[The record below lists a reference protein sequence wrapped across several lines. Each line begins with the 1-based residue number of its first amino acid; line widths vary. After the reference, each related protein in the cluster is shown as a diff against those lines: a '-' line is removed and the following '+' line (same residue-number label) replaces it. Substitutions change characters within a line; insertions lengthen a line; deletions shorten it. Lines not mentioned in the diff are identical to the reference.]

1 MSVTDRLA
9 ALGPKQRR
17 ALFEKLLENARTHR
31 TVPPILRVPR
41 DRDLPLSFSQQ
52 RLWLIDQIEPG
63 SPAYNI
69 PKALR
74 LVGEIEPGLLQ
85 WIFSEIVRRHESL
98 RTTFV
103 SRENGP
109 VQVIASP
116 EPLDL
121 PLLDLSHLPEKERE
135 SQAQDLALAE
145 ARRPFDL
152 QRGPLLRL
160 LLVRLAERNHLLLLT
175 MHHIVADGWSMG
187 ILVREITALYLAF
200 VEGRPASLPELPVQ
214 YADFAAWQVSWL
226 QGEVLERELSFWH
239 RQLAGLPPLLEL
251 PTDRP
256 RPTVQ
261 TFRGATR
268 PLRLGSAASDAVREL
283 CRRERVTPF
292 MALLAA
298 WALLLGR
305 HAGQE
310 DVVVGAPVAGRNR
323 REVGGLIG
331 FFVNTLVLRSD
342 LSGNPSFNEF
352 LHRVRQASLAAF
364 AHQDLPFERIVEEVG
379 VERNLAISPL
389 VQVLF
394 TLQNAPVGNLI
405 VPGLALSPIDVD
417 AGIAKFDL
425 SLSLTDAEA
434 GLSGS
439 LEFATDLFDP
449 STVDRLRDHF
459 RTLLASAMSD
469 PQRRLAE
476 LPLLSSGE
484 LHQIL
489 WEWNDTAADYSAD
502 YSAGDSED
510 RCLHELFSL
519 QARRTPGALALAAGD
534 TERLTFAA
542 LDAAA
547 ERLAARLRI
556 LGVGPEVV
564 VALYL
569 ERTVV
574 LGVAVLAV
582 LKAGGAFLPID
593 LANPRERLAWVLQDA
608 RPLVVLT
615 VSGLAS
621 RLPDP
626 DEAESAGGPLVI
638 CLDLPAEPEAGALW
652 REPTMTPDNLAYV
665 IYTSGS
671 TGRPKGTMI
680 PHRGVVN
687 YLSWAVGAYRV
698 EEGFGAP
705 VHTSLAF
712 DLTVT
717 SLFAP
722 WLAGRC
728 ALLLP
733 ESEGAASLGLMLA
746 GPPPAETGFSFVKLT
761 PAHLQLLA
769 EQPGAVAAGRTRT
782 LVVGGEAL
790 FGKSLEA
797 WRSAAP
803 ATRVVNE
810 YGPTETVVGCCVYAA
825 PAGVLGDGPV
835 PIGRPIANSRLYLVD
850 GQGRP
855 VPLGTPGE
863 LLIGGAGLA
872 RGYLRQPG
880 LTADRFIPDALG
892 EAPGGRLYR
901 TGDRVRQRPDG
912 ILEYLGRLD
921 DQVKIRGFRI
931 ELGEIEAAL
940 ARLPG
945 VREAVVLVR
954 EDETGDKRLAAY
966 VVSSEAPAPE
976 DLRTALRRTLPE
988 AMVPVEVV
996 VLPSLPLNAN
1006 GKVDRRRLF
1015 EMSAKIAPVAVRPVA
1030 RFLTPQ
1036 GPVEEVLAQIWTEV
1050 LGGKRRGLARIG
1062 AQDDF
1067 FTLGG
1072 HSLLA
1077 TQVMSR
1083 VRNAFGV
1090 ELPLRAL
1097 FEAPTV
1103 TALAARID
1111 GERRGEHAQ
1120 PSPILPVPRDRD
1132 LPLSFAQQR
1141 LWFIDQLEPGSPL
1154 YNVPVALQVEG
1165 PLDPRVLERSLSEI
1179 VGRHET
1185 LRTTF
1190 AAVEGTPVQIIH
1202 PRSPFV
1208 LPVVDLAGLP
1218 ESRRAALA
1226 RRLAEEEAGRP
1237 FDLARGP
1244 LLRALLVRLAEGD
1257 NVTALTMHHVASDG
1271 WSMGILVREVAALY
1285 SAFAAGR
1292 PSPLPALAT
1301 QYADFAVWQH
1311 SWLRG
1316 ELLESEIAYWRR
1328 QLAHLPP
1335 RLELPTDRPR
1345 PAVQSLR
1352 GAVRPVRLP
1361 AELTRQAQALS
1372 QHEGATL
1379 FMLLLAGFQVLLA
1392 RTSGQQ
1398 DLAVGSPVA
1407 GRNRVEIEGLIGFF
1421 VNTLVLR
1428 ADLSRN
1434 QRGEPSFRELLG
1446 RTRETALAAYL
1457 HQDVPFEKLVEE
1469 LAPERSLAQT
1479 PLFQVM
1485 LVLQNAPMG
1494 SLEVQDLRLSPLPV
1508 AGTTSKFDLT
1518 VTLIEDD
1525 GGLIGTAEYATDL
1538 FDGTTIDRLTGHFER
1553 LLAAAVAAPEGRI
1566 AELPLLSEA
1575 ERGQILIE
1583 WNDTG
1588 DIGDTGPSAAGAH
1601 ELFAAQARRTPDAV
1615 AVVYGDD
1622 PQQAALTYAELA
1634 SRAGR
1639 LARHLRRLG
1648 VGPDVLVGL
1657 FVERSLDMV
1666 VGLLG
1671 ILQAGG
1677 AYVPLDPGYPEQ
1689 RLAFMLEDTRA
1700 PVVVTQEPL
1709 RGRVPAGGAEIVLLD
1724 GGEVA
1729 PHPQPLSHP
1738 PPPAGRGGNCTG
1750 GGAAGT
1756 GAGAPLP
1763 VDGGAMG
1770 EGTGVRFQRCGFPG
1784 TLSEPSAENLAYV
1797 IYTSGSTGRPK
1808 GVALSH
1814 GALRNLID
1822 WHLTTLLGGVRTL
1835 QIASVSFD
1843 ASFHEMFAC
1852 WGSGGTL
1859 VVVTEETRRDMQALA
1874 DLLVEQEVEKAIL
1887 PVVVLT
1893 QLAEVFAGRA
1903 ELPPLRE
1910 ITTTGERLQT
1920 NRAMAALFE
1929 RLPECAFHNH
1939 YGPSE
1944 THVATAFTLR
1954 PDPADWQVYPS
1965 IGRPIRRSSAYVL
1978 ETSLEAG
1985 LEPGLVPAPVGVP
1998 GDLHLGG
2005 ACVARGY
2012 LGRPGLTAE
2021 RFVPDPFSAAP
2032 GGRLYRTGDTVRLA
2046 VNGEL
2051 EYLGRFDD
2059 QVKIRGFRI
2068 ELGEI
2073 EAALATHPAVREA
2086 VVVVRGDG
2094 AMRRLV
2100 ACVIPAEDIQEPLQE
2115 PGAALRDHLRDRL
2128 PDYMVPAAF
2137 VPVESFPLTPSG
2149 KVDRRA
2155 LTLSCPEPQE
2165 AASAGAAAPL
2175 TPAEELLAGIWSEVL
2190 GVERVGIHQSFFA
2203 LGGHS
2208 LLATQV
2214 MSRIRGV
2221 FGTDL
2226 PVRQLFESPTIAEL
2240 ARAVEQAGSTVQA
2253 PPILQIPRDRDLP
2266 ASFAQQRLWL
2276 IDQIEP
2282 GNPAYNIP
2290 LALRLRG
2297 EVEPGLLAR
2306 IFSEI
2311 VRRHEALRTT
2321 FVSGDDGPV
2330 QVIAAPEPLALPLLD
2345 LSHLLSHL
2353 PGDEREAQARALA
2366 LAEARRPFDLQR
2378 GPLLRLLLV
2387 RLSGTDWLLLLT
2399 LHHIVSDG
2407 WSLGVLVREVT
2418 ALYEAFSQRLP
2429 SPLPEL
2435 PVQYAD
2441 FAAWQRSWL
2450 QGEALE
2456 AQLGYWRRRLAGA
2469 PAVLE
2474 LPLDRPRP
2482 PVQSYRGAACPVVLS
2497 LPLSEAIGR
2506 LCRQQGVTPFM
2517 ALLAGWA
2524 VLLGR
2529 HAGQDDVLVGTPIA
2543 GRNRRE
2549 IENLIGFFV
2558 NTLVLRTDL
2567 SGDQSLAGL
2576 LGQVRRTALD
2586 AFAHQDLPF
2595 ERLVEELAPER
2606 TLAHTP
2612 LFQVQLLLQNAPMG
2626 DLAVPGLAIST
2637 LGVDSGVAKFDLSLA
2652 LSESPDGF
2660 AGVLAYAVDLFD
2672 RSTAERL
2679 AARFQTLLSGMAAAG
2694 LQDAWGTPLHDLEVL
2709 SETERRQLLGD
2720 WSAAEERVSAL
2731 SLHGLVERQAERT
2744 PDAVAVIFEEERWS
2758 YRDLV
2763 RRSHEIAASLRGQ
2776 GVGPGDRV
2784 AILDPRSAERVAR
2797 VLGVLASG
2805 ATYVAIDSGQPE
2817 AWRDRILADLSPV
2830 RILEGATLHAP
2841 EVSTDSESRLPA
2853 TGGDLPGYVVY
2864 TSGSTGRPKGIVAHH
2879 RGAATYLEWV
2889 IRNYGLTESD
2899 VALQLAPLTFDASL
2913 RDTLAPLAAGGRIVI
2928 VPEGVARDPVALLE
2942 RMEAFGV
2949 TCLPSIVPSLLRL
2962 LVEEALASGRK
2973 VPSLRL
2979 ILASGEKLHG
2989 TDAAA
2994 VRKAFGEKVELI
3006 NQYGPS
3012 EATMTSTWYPVTA
3025 ADESLPALPVG
3036 RPAASARVFLLDRAL
3051 RPVPPGAVGE
3061 ICLGGPGLA
3070 FGYLGQ
3076 PDRTA
3081 EVFIPDPFGPP
3092 GGRLYRTGDRG
3103 RYRPDS
3109 VLELLGRI
3117 DLQVKIR
3124 GQRVEPGEVEAVLRS
3139 HPAVREA
3146 VVAAFGEDEPRLAA
3160 WLVAEGSGA
3169 DDLRAFLAERLPASM
3184 IPADWVF
3191 LDALPLTPHGKVD
3204 RARLPEPGRERKAV
3218 QAPRDPI
3225 ELRLV
3230 RLWEEILGSRSVG
3243 SIGVSDN
3250 FFALGGHSLA
3260 AVRLMAGVRR
3270 LFGREL
3276 PLAELFRRPTIE
3288 ALAELLRR
3296 GAQDLPWSPLVEL
3309 TPGRAENAETAPLF
3323 CVHGAE
3329 GQALTFVDLA
3339 STLSAAGDDRPVFA
3353 FEARGLSDGQE
3364 PLRSIE
3370 EMAALYLAAI
3380 REVRPRGPY
3389 RLLGYSMG
3397 SKIAF
3402 AIARE
3407 LERGGETVEQL
3418 VLIDIPA
3425 LPRTEAL
3432 LTPEIP
3438 EEVRALPDFDAELAN
3453 RNIAVWMAN
3462 QEASRRWSPEPYQG
3476 KALLIVAEDGVCAGA
3491 ADPALGWGAVVEG
3504 GVEVVFSPGDHFNL
3518 FRPPYVETLAERIRT
3533 GGTGVKD

>member
-1 MSVTDRLA
+1 
-9 ALGPKQRR
+9 
-17 ALFEKLLENARTHR
+17 
-31 TVPPILRVPR
+31 
-41 DRDLPLSFSQQ
+41 
-52 RLWLIDQIEPG
+52 
-63 SPAYNI
+63 
-69 PKALR
+69 
-74 LVGEIEPGLLQ
+74 
-85 WIFSEIVRRHESL
+85 
-98 RTTFV
+98 
-103 SRENGP
+103 
-109 VQVIASP
+109 
-116 EPLDL
+116 
-121 PLLDLSHLPEKERE
+121 
-135 SQAQDLALAE
+135 
-145 ARRPFDL
+145 
-152 QRGPLLRL
+152 
-160 LLVRLAERNHLLLLT
+160 
-175 MHHIVADGWSMG
+175 
-187 ILVREITALYLAF
+187 
-200 VEGRPASLPELPVQ
+200 
-214 YADFAAWQVSWL
+214 
-226 QGEVLERELSFWH
+226 
-239 RQLAGLPPLLEL
+239 
-251 PTDRP
+251 
-256 RPTVQ
+256 
-261 TFRGATR
+261 
-268 PLRLGSAASDAVREL
+268 
-283 CRRERVTPF
+283 
-292 MALLAA
+292 
-298 WALLLGR
+298 
-305 HAGQE
+305 
-310 DVVVGAPVAGRNR
+310 
-323 REVGGLIG
+323 
-331 FFVNTLVLRSD
+331 
-342 LSGNPSFNEF
+342 
-352 LHRVRQASLAAF
+352 
-364 AHQDLPFERIVEEVG
+364 
-379 VERNLAISPL
+379 
-389 VQVLF
+389 
-394 TLQNAPVGNLI
+394 
-405 VPGLALSPIDVD
+405 
-417 AGIAKFDL
+417 
-425 SLSLTDAEA
+425 
-434 GLSGS
+434 
-439 LEFATDLFDP
+439 
-449 STVDRLRDHF
+449 
-459 RTLLASAMSD
+459 
-469 PQRRLAE
+469 
-476 LPLLSSGE
+476 
-484 LHQIL
+484 
-489 WEWNDTAADYSAD
+489 
-502 YSAGDSED
+502 
-510 RCLHELFSL
+510 
-519 QARRTPGALALAAGD
+519 
-534 TERLTFAA
+534 
-542 LDAAA
+542 
-547 ERLAARLRI
+547 
-556 LGVGPEVV
+556 
-564 VALYL
+564 
-569 ERTVV
+569 
-574 LGVAVLAV
+574 
-582 LKAGGAFLPID
+582 
-593 LANPRERLAWVLQDA
+593 
-608 RPLVVLT
+608 
-615 VSGLAS
+615 
-621 RLPDP
+621 
-626 DEAESAGGPLVI
+626 
-638 CLDLPAEPEAGALW
+638 
-652 REPTMTPDNLAYV
+652 
-665 IYTSGS
+665 
-671 TGRPKGTMI
+671 
-680 PHRGVVN
+680 
-687 YLSWAVGAYRV
+687 
-698 EEGFGAP
+698 
-705 VHTSLAF
+705 
-712 DLTVT
+712 
-717 SLFAP
+717 
-722 WLAGRC
+722 
-728 ALLLP
+728 
-733 ESEGAASLGLMLA
+733 
-746 GPPPAETGFSFVKLT
+746 
-761 PAHLQLLA
+761 
-769 EQPGAVAAGRTRT
+769 
-782 LVVGGEAL
+782 
-790 FGKSLEA
+790 
-797 WRSAAP
+797 
-803 ATRVVNE
+803 
-810 YGPTETVVGCCVYAA
+810 
-825 PAGVLGDGPV
+825 
-835 PIGRPIANSRLYLVD
+835 
-850 GQGRP
+850 
-855 VPLGTPGE
+855 
-863 LLIGGAGLA
+863 
-872 RGYLRQPG
+872 
-880 LTADRFIPDALG
+880 
-892 EAPGGRLYR
+892 
-901 TGDRVRQRPDG
+901 
-912 ILEYLGRLD
+912 
-921 DQVKIRGFRI
+921 
-931 ELGEIEAAL
+931 
-940 ARLPG
+940 
-945 VREAVVLVR
+945 
-954 EDETGDKRLAAY
+954 
-966 VVSSEAPAPE
+966 
-976 DLRTALRRTLPE
+976 
-988 AMVPVEVV
+988 
-996 VLPSLPLNAN
+996 
-1006 GKVDRRRLF
+1006 
-1015 EMSAKIAPVAVRPVA
+1015 
-1030 RFLTPQ
+1030 
-1036 GPVEEVLAQIWTEV
+1036 
-1050 LGGKRRGLARIG
+1050 
-1062 AQDDF
+1062 
-1067 FTLGG
+1067 
-1072 HSLLA
+1072 
-1077 TQVMSR
+1077 
-1083 VRNAFGV
+1083 
-1090 ELPLRAL
+1090 
-1097 FEAPTV
+1097 
-1103 TALAARID
+1103 
-1111 GERRGEHAQ
+1111 
-1120 PSPILPVPRDRD
+1120 
-1132 LPLSFAQQR
+1132 
-1141 LWFIDQLEPGSPL
+1141 
-1154 YNVPVALQVEG
+1154 
-1165 PLDPRVLERSLSEI
+1165 
-1179 VGRHET
+1179 
-1185 LRTTF
+1185 
-1190 AAVEGTPVQIIH
+1190 
-1202 PRSPFV
+1202 
-1208 LPVVDLAGLP
+1208 
-1218 ESRRAALA
+1218 
-1226 RRLAEEEAGRP
+1226 
-1237 FDLARGP
+1237 
-1244 LLRALLVRLAEGD
+1244 
-1257 NVTALTMHHVASDG
+1257 
-1271 WSMGILVREVAALY
+1271 
-1285 SAFAAGR
+1285 
-1292 PSPLPALAT
+1292 
-1301 QYADFAVWQH
+1301 
-1311 SWLRG
+1311 
-1316 ELLESEIAYWRR
+1316 
-1328 QLAHLPP
+1328 
-1335 RLELPTDRPR
+1335 
-1345 PAVQSLR
+1345 
-1352 GAVRPVRLP
+1352 
-1361 AELTRQAQALS
+1361 
-1372 QHEGATL
+1372 
-1379 FMLLLAGFQVLLA
+1379 
-1392 RTSGQQ
+1392 
-1398 DLAVGSPVA
+1398 
-1407 GRNRVEIEGLIGFF
+1407 VEIEGLIGFF

-1428 ADLSRN
+1428 GDLSGN

-1479 PLFQVM
+1479 PLFQAM

-1494 SLEVQDLRLSPLPV
+1494 SLEVQDLRLHPWPV

-1518 VTLIEDD
+1518 VTLTEDD
-1525 GGLIGTAEYATDL
+1525 GGLSGTAEYATDL
-1538 FDGTTIDRLTGHFER
+1538 FDSTTIDRLIGHFER
-1553 LLAAAVAAPEGRI
+1553 LLAAALEAPERRI

-1588 DIGDTGPSAAGAH
+1588 ETGDTGAGAH

-1615 AVVYGDD
+1615 AVVCGDD
-1622 PQQAALTYAELA
+1622 HQEAALTYAELA
-1634 SRAGR
+1634 ARAGA

-1666 VGLLG
+1666 VGMLG

-1700 PVVVTQEPL
+1700 PVVLTQEPL
-1709 RGRVPAGGAEIVLLD
+1709 RGRLPAGNAEIVLLD
-1724 GGEVA
+1724 A
-1729 PHPQPLSHP
+1729 F
-1738 PPPAGRGGNCTG
+1738 AGRGIAEETPGIA
-1750 GGAAGT
+1750 AAG
-1756 GAGAPLP
+1756 
-1763 VDGGAMG
+1763 
-1770 EGTGVRFQRCGFPG
+1770 
-1784 TLSEPSAENLAYV
+1784 EPSAENLAYV

-1822 WHLTTLLGGVRTL
+1822 WHLATLLGGVRTL
-1835 QIASVSFD
+1835 QFASVSFD

-1859 VVVTEETRRDMQALA
+1859 VVVTEEVRRDMQALA
-1874 DLLVEQEVEKAIL
+1874 ALLVEQRIEKAIL

-1944 THVATAFTLR
+1944 THVATAFTLP
-1954 PDPADWQVYPS
+1954 PDPANWQVYPS

-1978 ETSLEAG
+1978 EAG
-1985 LEPGLVPAPVGVP
+1985 LEPGLVPAPIGVP

-2021 RFVPDPFSAAP
+2021 RFVPDPFSSAP

-2086 VVVVRGDG
+2086 IVAVQGDG
-2094 AMRRLV
+2094 AGRRLV
-2100 ACVIPAEDIQEPLQE
+2100 ACVLPAEGIQEPDGQE
-2115 PGAALRDHLRDRL
+2115 LDGALWAHLRDRL

-2155 LTLSCPEPQE
+2155 LALSCPEPRE
-2165 AASAGAAAPL
+2165 AASAGVAAPL

-2190 GVERVGIHQSFFA
+2190 GVERVGIHESFFA

-2240 ARAVEQAGSTVQA
+2240 ARAVQQAESTVQA
-2253 PPILQIPRDRDLP
+2253 PPILPVPRNRDLP

-2290 LALRLRG
+2290 LALRLSG
-2297 EVEPGLLAR
+2297 EIEPGLLAR

-2321 FVSGDDGPV
+2321 FASSDDGPV
-2330 QVIAAPEPLALPLLD
+2330 QVIAVIASVEPLELPLLD
-2345 LSHLLSHL
+2345 LSHL
-2353 PGDEREAQARALA
+2353 PATEREAQARALA
-2366 LAEARRPFDLQR
+2366 LSEARRPFDLQR

-2387 RLSGTDWLLLLT
+2387 RLAGTDWLLLLT

-2418 ALYEAFSQRLP
+2418 ALYEAFSQGLP

-2450 QGEALE
+2450 QGEALD

-2482 PVQSYRGAACPVVLS
+2482 LVQSYRGATCPVVLS

-2549 IENLIGFFV
+2549 IESLIGFFV
-2558 NTLVLRTDL
+2558 NTLVLRADL
-2567 SGDQSLAGL
+2567 SGKPSGNPSLAEL
-2576 LGQVRRTALD
+2576 LGQMRRTALD
-2586 AFAHQDLPF
+2586 AFAYQDLPF

-2612 LFQVQLLLQNAPMG
+2612 LFQAQLVLQNAPMG

-2660 AGVLAYAVDLFD
+2660 AGVLVYAADLFD

-2679 AARFQTLLSGMAAAG
+2679 AARFQALLSGMAAAG
-2694 LQDAWGTPLHDLEVL
+2694 LQDACGGPLHDLEIL
-2709 SETERRQLLGD
+2709 SETERRQLLVD

-2731 SLHGLVERQAERT
+2731 TLHGLVERQAERT

-2763 RRSHEIAASLRGQ
+2763 RRSREIAASLRGQ

-2784 AILDPRSAERVAR
+2784 AILDQRSAERVAR

-2817 AWRDRILADLSPV
+2817 AWRARILADLAPV
-2830 RILEGATLHAP
+2830 RVLGPLPPVALEDHAP
-2841 EVSTDSESRLPA
+2841 APPATPA
-2853 TGGDLPGYVVY
+2853 TGGDLPAYVVY

-2994 VRKAFGEKVELI
+2994 VRRAFGEKVELI

-3081 EVFIPDPFGPP
+3081 EVFIPDPFGVP
-3092 GGRLYRTGDRG
+3092 GDRLYRTGDRG
-3103 RYRPDS
+3103 RYRPDG

-3169 DDLRAFLAERLPASM
+3169 DDLRVFLAERLPASM

-3204 RARLPEPGRERKAV
+3204 RARLPAPGH
-3218 QAPRDPI
+3218 PI

-3230 RLWEEILGSRSVG
+3230 RLWEEILGSRGVGSMGSVG
-3243 SIGVSDN
+3243 SVGISDN

-3270 LFGREL
+3270 LFGRQL
-3276 PLAELFRRPTIE
+3276 PLSELFRRPTIE
-3288 ALAELLRR
+3288 ALAELLRH
-3296 GAQDLPWSPLVEL
+3296 GARDLPWSPLVEL
-3309 TPGRAENAETAPLF
+3309 TPGRAENAENAEKTPLF
-3323 CVHGAE
+3323 CVPGAE
-3329 GQALTFVDLA
+3329 GQALTFGDFA
-3339 STLSAAGDDRPVFA
+3339 RTLSAAGEDRPVFA
-3353 FEARGLSDGQE
+3353 LQARGLSEGQA
-3364 PLRSIE
+3364 PLQSIE
-3370 EMAALYLAAI
+3370 EMAGLYLAAI

-3402 AIARE
+3402 TMARE
-3407 LERGGETVEQL
+3407 LERDGETVEQL
-3418 VLIDIPA
+3418 VLVDIPA
-3425 LPRTEAL
+3425 LPRTEAAAA
-3432 LTPEIP
+3432 PEIP
-3438 EEVRALPDFDAELAN
+3438 AEVRALPDFDAELAN
-3453 RNIAVWMAN
+3453 RQIAVWMAN
-3462 QEASRRWSPEPYQG
+3462 QEASRRWSPAPYQG
-3476 KALLIVAEDGVCAGA
+3476 KVLLIVAEEGVCAGA
-3491 ADPALGWGAVVEG
+3491 ADPALGWGAVAAE
-3504 GVEVVFSPGDHFNL
+3504 GVEVVFSPGDHFTL
-3518 FRPPYVETLAERIRT
+3518 FRPPHVETLAERIRT
-3533 GGTGVKD
+3533 GGTGMKD

>member
-9 ALGPKQRR
+9 ALSPKQRR
-17 ALFEKLLENARTHR
+17 ALFEKLQEKGLKAARTHQ
-31 TVPPILRVPR
+31 TAPPILRVPR
-41 DRDLPLSFSQQ
+41 DGDLPLSFSQQ

-69 PKALR
+69 PQVLR
-74 LVGEIEPGLLQ
+74 LVGEIEPRLLQ

-121 PLLDLSHLPEKERE
+121 SLLDLSHLPEKERE
-135 SQAQDLALAE
+135 SQAQDLARAE
-145 ARRPFDL
+145 VRRPFDL
-152 QRGPLLRL
+152 RRGPLLRL

-175 MHHIVADGWSMG
+175 MHHIVADGWSIG
-187 ILVREITALYLAF
+187 ILVREITALYMAF
-200 VEGRPASLPELPVQ
+200 VEGRPSLPELPVQ

-226 QGEVLERELSFWH
+226 QGEVLENEISFWR

-268 PLRLGSAASDAVREL
+268 PLHLGSDSSDAVREL
-283 CRRERVTPF
+283 CRREQATPF

-305 HAGQE
+305 HAGQD

-323 REVGGLIG
+323 LEVGGLIG

-342 LSGNPSFNEF
+342 LSGNPSFSEF
-352 LHRVRQASLAAF
+352 LRRVRQVSLAAF

-379 VERNLAISPL
+379 GERNLAISPL

-394 TLQNAPVGNLI
+394 VLQNAPRGSLT
-405 VPGLALSPIDVD
+405 VPGLALSPVDVD

-425 SLSLTDAEA
+425 SLSLADTEA
-434 GLSGS
+434 GLSGT

-449 STVDRLRDHF
+449 TTVDRLRDHF
-459 RTLLASAMSD
+459 QTLLASAMSD

-476 LPLLSSGE
+476 LPLLSIGE

-489 WEWNDTAADYSAD
+489 WEWNDTAADSP
-502 YSAGDSED
+502 ED
-510 RCLHELFSL
+510 RCLHEIFSL
-519 QARRTPGALALAAGD
+519 QARRTPGALALAAGEAGVADVADVAD
-534 TERLTFAA
+534 TERLTFAT

-569 ERTVV
+569 ERVVV

-615 VSGLAS
+615 VSGLAP
-621 RLPDP
+621 RLPN
-626 DEAESAGGPLVI
+626 GPLVI
-638 CLDLPAEPEAGALW
+638 CLDVPAEPEAGAP
-652 REPTMTPDNLAYV
+652 RSAPPPMPPMPPTSPDNLAYV

-687 YLSWAVGAYRV
+687 YLSWAVRAYRV
-698 EEGFGAP
+698 EEGCGAP

-712 DLTVT
+712 DLTLT
-717 SLFAP
+717 SLLAP

-733 ESEGAASLGLMLA
+733 ESEGAASLGLTLA
-746 GPPPAETGFSFVKLT
+746 GPPPAATGFSLVKLT

-769 EQPGAVAAGRTRT
+769 EQPGAVAAGRTQA

-803 ATRVVNE
+803 VTRVFNE
-810 YGPTETVVGCCVYAA
+810 YGPTETVVGCCVYEA

-850 GQGRP
+850 DQCRP

-863 LLIGGAGLA
+863 LLIGGVGLA
-872 RGYLRQPG
+872 RGYLRRPG
-880 LTADRFIPDALG
+880 LSAQRFIPDALG

-966 VVSSEAPAPE
+966 VANTANSANTASSTDPAPAPE

-988 AMVPVEVV
+988 AMVPAEVV

-1006 GKVDRRRLF
+1006 GKVDRRAL
-1015 EMSAKIAPVAVRPVA
+1015 AKIAPVAVRPVA

-1050 LGGKRRGLARIG
+1050 LGGKRRVLARIG

-1120 PSPILPVPRDRD
+1120 PSPIVPVPRDRD

-1154 YNVPVALQVEG
+1154 YNVPVALRVEG

-1190 AAVEGTPVQIIH
+1190 AALEGAPIQVIH

-1208 LPVVDLAGLP
+1208 LPVVDLSGLP

-1237 FDLARGP
+1237 FDLARG
-1244 LLRALLVRLAEGD
+1244 LMLRALLVRLAEGD

-1285 SAFAAGR
+1285 AAFAAGR
-1292 PSPLPALAT
+1292 PSPLPELAT
-1301 QYADFAVWQH
+1301 QYADFSVWQH

-1316 ELLESEIAYWRR
+1316 ELLDNEISYWRR

-1361 AELTRQAQALS
+1361 AGLTRQAQALS
-1372 QHEGATL
+1372 RHEGATL
-1379 FMLLLAGFQVLLA
+1379 FMLLLAGFQALLA

-1398 DLAVGSPVA
+1398 DVAVGSPVA

-1428 ADLSRN
+1428 GNLSGN
-1434 QRGEPSFRELLG
+1434 QRSEPSFRELLG
-1446 RTRETALAAYL
+1446 RARETALAAYL

-1494 SLEVQDLRLSPLPV
+1494 SLEVQDLRLHPLPV

-1518 VTLIEDD
+1518 VTLTED
-1525 GGLIGTAEYATDL
+1525 GGGLSGTAEHATDL
-1538 FDGTTIDRLTGHFER
+1538 FDSTTIDRLIGHFER
-1553 LLAAAVAAPEGRI
+1553 LLAAAVEAPERRI

-1575 ERGQILIE
+1575 ERGQTVIE

-1588 DIGDTGPSAAGAH
+1588 PSEAPTVCDAGAQ
-1601 ELFAAQARRTPDAV
+1601 ELFAAQALRTPDAV
-1615 AVVYGDD
+1615 AVVFGDG
-1622 PQQAALTYAELA
+1622 QQTAVLTYAELA
-1634 SRAGR
+1634 GRAGR

-1666 VGLLG
+1666 VGMLG

-1709 RGRVPAGGAEIVLLD
+1709 QGRVPAGGAEVVLLD
-1724 GGEVA
+1724 GDWLDF
-1729 PHPQPLSHP
+1729 PLS
-1738 PPPAGRGGNCTG
+1738 REG
-1750 GGAAGT
+1750 GGGWER
-1756 GAGAPLP
+1756 GPG
-1763 VDGGAMG
+1763 G
-1770 EGTGVRFQRCGFPG
+1770 EG
-1784 TLSEPSAENLAYV
+1784 LAYV

-1822 WHLTTLLGGVRTL
+1822 WHLATLLGGVRTL

-1859 VVVTEETRRDMQALA
+1859 VVVAEETRRDMQALA
-1874 DLLVEQEVEKAIL
+1874 SLLVEQQIEKAIL

-1944 THVATAFTLR
+1944 THVATAFTL
-1954 PDPADWQVYPS
+1954 PSDPADWQVYPS
-1965 IGRPIRRSSAYVL
+1965 IGRPIRRSSAHVL
-1978 ETSLEAG
+1978 ETG

-2021 RFVPDPFSAAP
+2021 RFVPDPFSSAP

-2086 VVVVRGDG
+2086 IVVVRGEG
-2094 AMRRLV
+2094 AARRLV
-2100 ACVIPAEDIQEPLQE
+2100 ACVIPAEGIQELD
-2115 PGAALRDHLRDRL
+2115 GLLRAHLRDRL

-2155 LTLSCPEPQE
+2155 LALSCPEPRPGPRE
-2165 AASAGAAAPL
+2165 VASAGAAAPL

-2190 GVERVGIHQSFFA
+2190 GVERVGIHESFFA

-2226 PVRQLFESPTIAEL
+2226 PVRQLFESPMIAEL

-2253 PPILQIPRDRDLP
+2253 PPIFPVQRNRDLP

-2290 LALRLRG
+2290 LALRLSG
-2297 EVEPGLLAR
+2297 EIEPGLLAR

-2321 FVSGDDGPV
+2321 FASRDDGPV
-2330 QVIAAPEPLALPLLD
+2330 QVIAVIASVEPLELPLLD
-2345 LSHLLSHL
+2345 LSHL
-2353 PGDEREAQARALA
+2353 PAEEREAQARALA
-2366 LAEARRPFDLQR
+2366 LSEARRPFDLQR

-2387 RLSGTDWLLLLT
+2387 RLAGTDWLLLLT

-2418 ALYEAFSQRLP
+2418 ALYEAYSQGLP

-2524 VLLGR
+2524 VLLER
-2529 HAGQDDVLVGTPIA
+2529 HAGQEDVLVGTPIA

-2549 IENLIGFFV
+2549 IESLIGFFV
-2558 NTLVLRTDL
+2558 NTLVLRADL
-2567 SGDQSLAGL
+2567 SGKPSGNPSLAEL

-2612 LFQVQLLLQNAPMG
+2612 LFQVQLVLQNAPMG
-2626 DLAVPGLAIST
+2626 DLVVPGLAIST
-2637 LGVDSGVAKFDLSLA
+2637 LGVDSGVAKFDLSLS

-2660 AGVLAYAVDLFD
+2660 AGVLAYAADLFD

-2694 LQDAWGTPLHDLEVL
+2694 LQDACGAPLHDLEVL
-2709 SETERRQLLGD
+2709 SETERRQLLVD

-2763 RRSHEIAASLRGQ
+2763 RRSREIAASLRGQ

-2784 AILDPRSAERVAR
+2784 AILDQRSAERVAR

-2817 AWRDRILADLSPV
+2817 AWRARILADLAPV
-2830 RILEGATLHAP
+2830 RVLGPLPLVALEDHAP
-2841 EVSTDSESRLPA
+2841 AASEPSA

-2879 RGAATYLEWV
+2879 RGAATYLEWM
-2889 IRNYGLTESD
+2889 IRNYGLTASD

-2928 VPEGVARDPVALLE
+2928 VPEGVARDPAALLE

-2973 VPSLRL
+2973 VPSLPSLPSFQSLRL

-2994 VRKAFGEKVELI
+2994 VRKAFGDKVELI

-3081 EVFIPDPFGPP
+3081 EVFIPDPFGVP
-3092 GGRLYRTGDRG
+3092 GDRLYRTGDRG
-3103 RYRPDS
+3103 RYRPDG

-3124 GQRVEPGEVEAVLRS
+3124 GQRVEPGEVETVLRS

-3160 WLVAEGSGA
+3160 WLVADGSGA

-3204 RARLPEPGRERKAV
+3204 RARLPAPGRERKAV

-3230 RLWEEILGSRSVG
+3230 RLWEEILGSRGVGSVG
-3243 SIGVSDN
+3243 SVGISDN

-3296 GAQDLPWSPLVEL
+3296 GAPDFPWSPLVEL
-3309 TPGRAENAETAPLF
+3309 APGRAENAETAPLF
-3323 CVHGAE
+3323 CIHGAD
-3329 GQALTFVDLA
+3329 GHALTFGDLA
-3339 STLSAAGDDRPVFA
+3339 RTLSAAGEDRPVFA
-3353 FEARGLSDGQE
+3353 LEARGLAEGQA
-3364 PLRSIE
+3364 PLQSIE
-3370 EMAALYLAAI
+3370 EMAGLYLAAI

-3402 AIARE
+3402 TMARE
-3407 LERGGETVEQL
+3407 LERAGETVEQL
-3418 VLIDIPA
+3418 VLVDIPA
-3425 LPRTEAL
+3425 LPRTEAIL
-3432 LTPEIP
+3432 VPEIP

-3453 RNIAVWMAN
+3453 RQIAVWMAN
-3462 QEASRRWSPEPYQG
+3462 QEASRRWSPAPYQG

-3491 ADPALGWGAVVEG
+3491 ADPALGWGAVAAG
-3504 GVEVVFSPGDHFNL
+3504 GVEVVFSPGDHFSL

-3533 GGTGVKD
+3533 GGTGM

>member
-1 MSVTDRLA
+1 
-9 ALGPKQRR
+9 
-17 ALFEKLLENARTHR
+17 
-31 TVPPILRVPR
+31 
-41 DRDLPLSFSQQ
+41 
-52 RLWLIDQIEPG
+52 W
-63 SPAYNI
+63 
-69 PKALR
+69 
-74 LVGEIEPGLLQ
+74 
-85 WIFSEIVRRHESL
+85 
-98 RTTFV
+98 
-103 SRENGP
+103 
-109 VQVIASP
+109 
-116 EPLDL
+116 
-121 PLLDLSHLPEKERE
+121 
-135 SQAQDLALAE
+135 AE
-145 ARRPFDL
+145 
-152 QRGPLLRL
+152 
-160 LLVRLAERNHLLLLT
+160 
-175 MHHIVADGWSMG
+175 
-187 ILVREITALYLAF
+187 
-200 VEGRPASLPELPVQ
+200 
-214 YADFAAWQVSWL
+214 
-226 QGEVLERELSFWH
+226 
-239 RQLAGLPPLLEL
+239 
-251 PTDRP
+251 
-256 RPTVQ
+256 
-261 TFRGATR
+261 
-268 PLRLGSAASDAVREL
+268 
-283 CRRERVTPF
+283 
-292 MALLAA
+292 
-298 WALLLGR
+298 LLGIA
-305 HAGQE
+305 H
-310 DVVVGAPVAGRNR
+310 
-323 REVGGLIG
+323 IG
-331 FFVNTLVLRSD
+331 VHDNF
-342 LSGNPSFNEF
+342 
-352 LHRVRQASLAAF
+352 
-364 AHQDLPFERIVEEVG
+364 FER
-379 VERNLAISPL
+379 
-389 VQVLF
+389 
-394 TLQNAPVGNLI
+394 
-405 VPGLALSPIDVD
+405 
-417 AGIAKFDL
+417 
-425 SLSLTDAEA
+425 
-434 GLSGS
+434 
-439 LEFATDLFDP
+439 
-449 STVDRLRDHF
+449 
-459 RTLLASAMSD
+459 
-469 PQRRLAE
+469 
-476 LPLLSSGE
+476 
-484 LHQIL
+484 
-489 WEWNDTAADYSAD
+489 
-502 YSAGDSED
+502 
-510 RCLHELFSL
+510 
-519 QARRTPGALALAAGD
+519 
-534 TERLTFAA
+534 
-542 LDAAA
+542 
-547 ERLAARLRI
+547 
-556 LGVGPEVV
+556 
-564 VALYL
+564 
-569 ERTVV
+569 
-574 LGVAVLAV
+574 
-582 LKAGGAFLPID
+582 
-593 LANPRERLAWVLQDA
+593 
-608 RPLVVLT
+608 
-615 VSGLAS
+615 
-621 RLPDP
+621 
-626 DEAESAGGPLVI
+626 
-638 CLDLPAEPEAGALW
+638 
-652 REPTMTPDNLAYV
+652 
-665 IYTSGS
+665 
-671 TGRPKGTMI
+671 
-680 PHRGVVN
+680 
-687 YLSWAVGAYRV
+687 
-698 EEGFGAP
+698 
-705 VHTSLAF
+705 
-712 DLTVT
+712 
-717 SLFAP
+717 
-722 WLAGRC
+722 
-728 ALLLP
+728 
-733 ESEGAASLGLMLA
+733 
-746 GPPPAETGFSFVKLT
+746 
-761 PAHLQLLA
+761 
-769 EQPGAVAAGRTRT
+769 
-782 LVVGGEAL
+782 
-790 FGKSLEA
+790 
-797 WRSAAP
+797 
-803 ATRVVNE
+803 
-810 YGPTETVVGCCVYAA
+810 
-825 PAGVLGDGPV
+825 
-835 PIGRPIANSRLYLVD
+835 
-850 GQGRP
+850 
-855 VPLGTPGE
+855 
-863 LLIGGAGLA
+863 
-872 RGYLRQPG
+872 
-880 LTADRFIPDALG
+880 
-892 EAPGGRLYR
+892 
-901 TGDRVRQRPDG
+901 
-912 ILEYLGRLD
+912 
-921 DQVKIRGFRI
+921 
-931 ELGEIEAAL
+931 
-940 ARLPG
+940 
-945 VREAVVLVR
+945 
-954 EDETGDKRLAAY
+954 
-966 VVSSEAPAPE
+966 
-976 DLRTALRRTLPE
+976 
-988 AMVPVEVV
+988 
-996 VLPSLPLNAN
+996 
-1006 GKVDRRRLF
+1006 
-1015 EMSAKIAPVAVRPVA
+1015 
-1030 RFLTPQ
+1030 
-1036 GPVEEVLAQIWTEV
+1036 
-1050 LGGKRRGLARIG
+1050 
-1062 AQDDF
+1062 
-1067 FTLGG
+1067 GG

-1077 TQVMSR
+1077 TQVVSR
-1083 VRNAFGV
+1083 VRDAFGV

-1120 PSPILPVPRDRD
+1120 LSPILPVPRDRD

-1141 LWFIDQLEPGSPL
+1141 LWFIDQLEPGRPL
-1154 YNVPVALQVEG
+1154 YNVPVALRVEG
-1165 PLDPRVLERSLSEI
+1165 PLDPRVLERCLSEI

-1190 AAVEGTPVQIIH
+1190 AVLEGVAGAPVQVIQ
-1202 PRSPFV
+1202 PRAPFV
-1208 LPVVDLAGLP
+1208 LPVVDLSGLP
-1218 ESRRAALA
+1218 ESRRSVLA

-1237 FDLARGP
+1237 FDLSRGP
-1244 LLRALLVRLAEGD
+1244 LLRALLLRLAEGD

-1285 SAFAAGR
+1285 AAFAAGR
-1292 PSPLPALAT
+1292 PSPLPELAT

-1316 ELLESEIAYWRR
+1316 EHLENEISYWRR

-1372 QHEGATL
+1372 RHEGATL

-1428 ADLSRN
+1428 GDLSGN

-1479 PLFQVM
+1479 PLFQAM

-1494 SLEVQDLRLSPLPV
+1494 SLEVQDLRLHPWPV

-1518 VTLIEDD
+1518 VTLTEDD
-1525 GGLIGTAEYATDL
+1525 GGLSGTAEYATDL
-1538 FDGTTIDRLTGHFER
+1538 FDSTTIDRLIGHFER
-1553 LLAAAVAAPEGRI
+1553 LLATALEAPERRI

-1575 ERGQILIE
+1575 ERGQVLIE

-1588 DIGDTGPSAAGAH
+1588 DTGDTGSSGAGAQ

-1615 AVVYGDD
+1615 AVVYGDGH
-1622 PQQAALTYAELA
+1622 QTAVLTYAGLA
-1634 SRAGR
+1634 ARAGR

-1666 VGLLG
+1666 VGMLG

-1700 PVVVTQEPL
+1700 PVVLTQEPL
-1709 RGRVPAGGAEIVLLD
+1709 CGRLPAGNAEIVLLD

-1729 PHPQPLSHP
+1729 PHPRPLSHP
-1738 PPPAGRGGNCTG
+1738 LPPPGRGAPPPSQDLDFPLSRAVG
-1750 GGAAGT
+1750 GGWERGP
-1756 GAGAPLP
+1756 G
-1763 VDGGAMG
+1763 G
-1770 EGTGVRFQRCGFPG
+1770 EG
-1784 TLSEPSAENLAYV
+1784 LAYV

-1822 WHLTTLLGGVRTL
+1822 WHLATLLGGVRTL
-1835 QIASVSFD
+1835 QFASVSFD

-1859 VVVTEETRRDMQALA
+1859 VVVTEEVRRDMQALA
-1874 DLLVEQEVEKAIL
+1874 AFLVEQEVEKAIL

-1944 THVATAFTLR
+1944 THVATAFTL
-1954 PDPADWQVYPS
+1954 PPGPPDWQVYPS
-1965 IGRPIRRSSAYVL
+1965 IGRPIWRSSAHV
-1978 ETSLEAG
+1978 LEAG

-2021 RFVPDPFSAAP
+2021 RFVPDPFSTLPEGA
-2032 GGRLYRTGDTVRLA
+2032 GGRLYRTGDTVRLG

-2086 VVVVRGDG
+2086 IVVVRGEG
-2094 AMRRLV
+2094 AARRLV
-2100 ACVIPAEDIQEPLQE
+2100 ACVIPAEGIQELD
-2115 PGAALRDHLRDRL
+2115 GALWAHLRDRL

-2155 LTLSCPEPQE
+2155 LALSCPEPRE
-2165 AASAGAAAPL
+2165 AASAGVAAPL

-2190 GVERVGIHQSFFA
+2190 GVERVGLHESFFA

-2240 ARAVEQAGSTVQA
+2240 ARAVQQAESTVQA
-2253 PPILQIPRDRDLP
+2253 PPILPVPRDRDLP

-2290 LALRLRG
+2290 LALRLSG
-2297 EVEPGLLAR
+2297 EIEPGLLAR
-2306 IFSEI
+2306 IFSEV

-2321 FVSGDDGPV
+2321 FTSGDDGPV
-2330 QVIAAPEPLALPLLD
+2330 QVIAVIASVEPLELPLLD
-2345 LSHLLSHL
+2345 LSHL
-2353 PGDEREAQARALA
+2353 PAAEREAQARALA
-2366 LAEARRPFDLQR
+2366 LSEARRPFDLQR

-2387 RLSGTDWLLLLT
+2387 RLAGTDWLLLLT

-2418 ALYEAFSQRLP
+2418 ALHEAFSQGLP

-2450 QGEALE
+2450 QGEALD

-2482 PVQSYRGAACPVVLS
+2482 LVQSYRGASCPVVLS

-2549 IENLIGFFV
+2549 IESLIGFFV
-2558 NTLVLRTDL
+2558 NTLVLRADL
-2567 SGDQSLAGL
+2567 SGKPSGNPSLAEL

-2612 LFQVQLLLQNAPMG
+2612 LFQVQLVLQNAPMG

-2679 AARFQTLLSGMAAAG
+2679 AARFQALLSGMAAADPG
-2694 LQDAWGTPLHDLEVL
+2694 EPLLGLEVL
-2709 SETERRQLLGD
+2709 SAAERRQLLVD

-2731 SLHGLVERQAERT
+2731 SLNELVERQAERT

-2763 RRSHEIAASLRGQ
+2763 RRSREIATSLRGQ

-2784 AILDPRSAERVAR
+2784 AILDQRSAERVAR

-2817 AWRDRILADLSPV
+2817 AWRARILADLAPV
-2830 RILEGATLHAP
+2830 RVLGPLPSVALEDHAP
-2841 EVSTDSESRLPA
+2841 AASEPSA
-2853 TGGDLPGYVVY
+2853 TGGDLPAYVVY

-2928 VPEGVARDPVALLE
+2928 VPEGAVRDPAALLE

-2973 VPSLRL
+2973 VPSLHSLPSLRL

-2989 TDAAA
+2989 RDAAA

-3025 ADESLPALPVG
+3025 ADERLPALPVG

-3081 EVFIPDPFGPP
+3081 EVFIPDPFGTP
-3092 GGRLYRTGDRG
+3092 GDRLYRTGDRG
-3103 RYRPDS
+3103 RYRPDG

-3204 RARLPEPGRERKAV
+3204 RARLPAPGRERKAV
-3218 QAPRDPI
+3218 QAPRDPT

-3230 RLWEEILGSRSVG
+3230 RLWEEILGSRGVGSVG
-3243 SIGVSDN
+3243 ISDN

-3270 LFGREL
+3270 LFGRQL

-3288 ALAELLRR
+3288 ALAELLR
-3296 GAQDLPWSPLVEL
+3296 
-3309 TPGRAENAETAPLF
+3309 
-3323 CVHGAE
+3323 HGAR
-3329 GQALTFVDLA
+3329 DL
-3339 STLSAAGDDRPVFA
+3339 
-3353 FEARGLSDGQE
+3353 
-3364 PLRSIE
+3364 
-3370 EMAALYLAAI
+3370 
-3380 REVRPRGPY
+3380 
-3389 RLLGYSMG
+3389 
-3397 SKIAF
+3397 
-3402 AIARE
+3402 
-3407 LERGGETVEQL
+3407 
-3418 VLIDIPA
+3418 
-3425 LPRTEAL
+3425 
-3432 LTPEIP
+3432 
-3438 EEVRALPDFDAELAN
+3438 
-3453 RNIAVWMAN
+3453 
-3462 QEASRRWSPEPYQG
+3462 
-3476 KALLIVAEDGVCAGA
+3476 
-3491 ADPALGWGAVVEG
+3491 
-3504 GVEVVFSPGDHFNL
+3504 
-3518 FRPPYVETLAERIRT
+3518 
-3533 GGTGVKD
+3533 

>member
-9 ALGPKQRR
+9 ALSPKQRQ
-17 ALFEKLLENARTHR
+17 ALFEKLQEKGLKAARTHP
-31 TVPPILRVPR
+31 TAPPILRVPR

-52 RLWLIDQIEPG
+52 RLWFIDQIEPG
-63 SPAYNI
+63 NPAYNI
-69 PKALR
+69 PQVLR
-74 LVGEIEPGLLQ
+74 LAGEIDPRLLQ

-103 SRENGP
+103 SRDNGP

-116 EPLDL
+116 EPVDL
-121 PLLDLSHLPEKERE
+121 PLLDLSPLPEKERE

-145 ARRPFDL
+145 VRRPFDL
-152 QRGPLLRL
+152 RRGPLLRL

-175 MHHIVADGWSMG
+175 MHHIVSDGWSIG
-187 ILVREITALYLAF
+187 ILVREITALYMAF
-200 VEGRPASLPELPVQ
+200 VEGRPPSLPELPVQ
-214 YADFAAWQVSWL
+214 YADFAAWQVSWF
-226 QGEVLERELSFWH
+226 QGEVLASEISFWK

-268 PLRLGSAASDAVREL
+268 PLHLGSDCSDAVREL

-389 VQVLF
+389 FQVLF
-394 TLQNAPVGNLI
+394 VLQNAPVGKLT
-405 VPGLALSPIDVD
+405 VRGLALSPIQVD

-425 SLSLTDAEA
+425 SLSLTDTEA
-434 GLSGS
+434 GLSGA

-449 STVDRLRDHF
+449 ATVDRLRDHF

-489 WEWNDTAADYSAD
+489 WEWNDTAADYSE
-502 YSAGDSED
+502 GDSED

-519 QARRTPGALALAAGD
+519 QAWRTPGALALAAGEVGA
-534 TERLTFAA
+534 ERLTFAE

-547 ERLAARLRI
+547 ERLAARLRT

-569 ERTVV
+569 ERAVV

-593 LANPRERLAWVLQDA
+593 LANPRERLAWVLEDA

-615 VSGLAS
+615 VSGLAP
-621 RLPDP
+621 RLP
-626 DEAESAGGPLVI
+626 DEAESAGGQGPLVI
-638 CLDLPAEPEAGALW
+638 CLDLPAEPEAGA
-652 REPTMTPDNLAYV
+652 PPMPPMPPMPQTTPDNLAYV

-698 EEGFGAP
+698 EEGCGAP

-712 DLTVT
+712 DLTLT
-717 SLFAP
+717 SLLAP

-733 ESEGAASLGLMLA
+733 ESEGAASLGLTLA
-746 GPPPAETGFSFVKLT
+746 GPPPSETGFSLVKLT

-769 EQPGAVAAGRTRT
+769 EQPGAVAAGRTRA

-810 YGPTETVVGCCVYAA
+810 YGPTETVVGCCVYEA

-850 GQGRP
+850 DQWRP

-880 LTADRFIPDALG
+880 LTAQRFLPDALG
-892 EAPGGRLYR
+892 EVPGGRLYR

-912 ILEYLGRLD
+912 VLEYLGRFD

-940 ARLPG
+940 AQLPG

-954 EDETGDKRLAAY
+954 EDESEKRLVAY
-966 VVSSEAPAPE
+966 LASDRSDRSDGSVGLSDRSD
-976 DLRTALRRTLPE
+976 DLRRWLAGRLPE
-988 AMVPVEVV
+988 PMIPSAFV

-1006 GKVDRRRLF
+1006 GKVDRRAL
-1015 EMSAKIAPVAVRPVA
+1015 AKIAPVAVRPVA

-1036 GPVEEVLAQIWTEV
+1036 GPVQEVLAQIWTEV

-1077 TQVMSR
+1077 TQVISR

-1120 PSPILPVPRDRD
+1120 PSPILPLPRDRD

-1185 LRTTF
+1185 LRTSF
-1190 AAVEGTPVQIIH
+1190 KALEGAPVQVIH

-1208 LPVVDLAGLP
+1208 LPVVDLSGLP

-1237 FDLARGP
+1237 FDLSRGP
-1244 LLRALLVRLAEGD
+1244 LLRALLLRLAEED

-1285 SAFAAGR
+1285 AAFAAGR
-1292 PSPLPALAT
+1292 PSPLPELAT

-1372 QHEGATL
+1372 RHEGATL
-1379 FMLLLAGFQVLLA
+1379 FMLLLAGFQALLA
-1392 RTSGQQ
+1392 RTSSQK

-1428 ADLSRN
+1428 GDLS
-1434 QRGEPSFRELLG
+1434 GAPTFRELLG
-1446 RTRETALAAYL
+1446 RARETALAAYL

-1494 SLEVQDLRLSPLPV
+1494 SLEVQDLRLHPLPV

-1518 VTLIEDD
+1518 VTLTEVD
-1525 GGLIGTAEYATDL
+1525 GGLNGTAEYATDL
-1538 FDGTTIDRLTGHFER
+1538 FDSTTIDRLTGHFER
-1553 LLAAAVAAPEGRI
+1553 LLAAAVAAPERRI

-1575 ERGQILIE
+1575 ERGQIVIE

-1588 DIGDTGPSAAGAH
+1588 DTGDTVSFAAGAQ

-1622 PQQAALTYAELA
+1622 PQKAALTYAELA
-1634 SRAGR
+1634 ARAGR
-1639 LARHLRRLG
+1639 LASHLRRLG

-1666 VGLLG
+1666 VGILG

-1709 RGRVPAGGAEIVLLD
+1709 RGRVPAGNAEIVLLD
-1724 GGEVA
+1724 SGEVA
-1729 PHPQPLSHP
+1729 PHPRPLSHP
-1738 PPPAGRGGNCTG
+1738 LPPAGRGAPPPSQSLDSPLSRAVG
-1750 GGAAGT
+1750 GEWERGPG
-1756 GAGAPLP
+1756 
-1763 VDGGAMG
+1763 G
-1770 EGTGVRFQRCGFPG
+1770 EG
-1784 TLSEPSAENLAYV
+1784 LAYV

-1822 WHLTTLLGGVRTL
+1822 WHLATLLGGVRTL

-1874 DLLVEQEVEKAIL
+1874 DLLVEQSIEKAIL

-1893 QLAEVFAGRA
+1893 QLAEIFAGRA

-1920 NRAMAALFE
+1920 NRAMAALCE

-1944 THVATAFTLR
+1944 THVATAFTLQ
-1954 PDPADWQVYPS
+1954 PDPVDWQVYPS
-1965 IGRPIRRSSAYVL
+1965 IGRPIRRSSAHV
-1978 ETSLEAG
+1978 LEAG
-1985 LEPGLVPAPVGVP
+1985 LMPAPVGVP

-2032 GGRLYRTGDTVRLA
+2032 GGRLYRTGDTVRVG

-2059 QVKIRGFRI
+2059 QIKIRGFRI

-2086 VVVVRGDG
+2086 IVVVRGEG
-2094 AMRRLV
+2094 AGRRLV
-2100 ACVIPAEDIQEPLQE
+2100 ACVIPAEGIQEPIQE
-2115 PGAALRDHLRDRL
+2115 PDAVLRAHLRDRL

-2155 LTLSCPEPQE
+2155 LALSCPEPRE
-2165 AASAGAAAPL
+2165 AASAGVAAPL

-2240 ARAVEQAGSTVQA
+2240 ARAVQQAGSTVQA
-2253 PPILQIPRDRDLP
+2253 PPIVRVPRNRDLP

-2290 LALRLRG
+2290 LALRLSG
-2297 EVEPGLLAR
+2297 EIEPGLLAR

-2311 VRRHEALRTT
+2311 ARRHEALRTT
-2321 FVSGDDGPV
+2321 FASGDDGPV
-2330 QVIAAPEPLALPLLD
+2330 QVIAAPAPLELPLLD
-2345 LSHLLSHL
+2345 LSHL
-2353 PGDEREAQARALA
+2353 PAAEREAQARALA
-2366 LAEARRPFDLQR
+2366 LSEARRPFDLQR

-2387 RLSGTDWLLLLT
+2387 RLAGTDWLLLLT

-2418 ALYEAFSQRLP
+2418 ALYEAFSQGLP

-2450 QGEALE
+2450 QGEALD

-2482 PVQSYRGAACPVVLS
+2482 PVQSYRGATCPVVLS

-2558 NTLVLRTDL
+2558 NTLVLRADL
-2567 SGDQSLAGL
+2567 SGKPSGNPSLAEL

-2612 LFQVQLLLQNAPMG
+2612 LFQVQLVLQNAPMG

-2679 AARFQTLLSGMAAAG
+2679 AARFQTLLSGMAAADPNG
-2694 LQDAWGTPLHDLEVL
+2694 PLHDLDVL
-2709 SETERRQLLGD
+2709 SETERRQLLVD

-2731 SLHGLVERQAERT
+2731 SLHGLIERQAERT

-2763 RRSHEIAASLRGQ
+2763 RRSREIAAALRGQ

-2784 AILDPRSAERVAR
+2784 AILDQRSAERVAR

-2817 AWRDRILADLSPV
+2817 AWRARILADLAPV
-2830 RILEGATLHAP
+2830 RVLGPLPPVALEDHAP
-2841 EVSTDSESRLPA
+2841 AAFEPSA

-2889 IRNYGLTESD
+2889 IRNYGLTQSD

-2928 VPEGVARDPVALLE
+2928 VPEGAVRDPVALLK
-2942 RMEAFGV
+2942 RMEACGV

-2973 VPSLRL
+2973 VSSLRL

-2989 TDAAA
+2989 ADAAA
-2994 VRKAFGEKVELI
+2994 VRRAFGDKVELI

-3081 EVFIPDPFGPP
+3081 EVFIPDPFGVP
-3092 GGRLYRTGDRG
+3092 GDRLYRTGDRG
-3103 RYRPDS
+3103 RYRPDG

-3160 WLVAEGSGA
+3160 WLVAERAGA

-3184 IPADWVF
+3184 IPADWAF

-3218 QAPRDPI
+3218 QAPRDPT

-3230 RLWEEILGSRSVG
+3230 RLWEEILGSRSV
-3243 SIGVSDN
+3243 GVSDN

-3270 LFGREL
+3270 LFGRQL
-3276 PLAELFRRPTIE
+3276 PLSELFRRPTIE
-3288 ALAELLRR
+3288 ALAELLRH

-3309 TPGRAENAETAPLF
+3309 APGSAEKAPLF
-3323 CVHGAE
+3323 CIHGAE
-3329 GQALTFVDLA
+3329 GQALTFGDLA
-3339 STLSAAGDDRPVFA
+3339 RTLSAAGDDRPVFA
-3353 FEARGLSDGQE
+3353 FEARGLAAGQA

-3370 EMAALYLAAI
+3370 EMAALYLAAL

-3402 AIARE
+3402 AMARE
-3407 LERGGETVEQL
+3407 LERDGETVEQL

-3425 LPRTEAL
+3425 LPRTEPL
-3432 LTPEIP
+3432 LVPEIP
-3438 EEVRALPDFDAELAN
+3438 EEVRALPDFDAELAD

-3462 QEASRRWSPEPYQG
+3462 QEASRRWSPAPYQG
-3476 KALLIVAEDGVCAGA
+3476 KVLLIVAEDGVCAGA
-3491 ADPALGWGAVVEG
+3491 ADPSLDWGAVAEG
-3504 GVEVVFSPGDHFNL
+3504 GVEVVLSPGDHFTL
-3518 FRPPYVETLAERIRT
+3518 FRPPYVETLAERIAR
-3533 GGTGVKD
+3533 G

>member
-1 MSVTDRLA
+1 MSLTDRLA
-9 ALGPKQRR
+9 ALGPKQRQ
-17 ALFEKLLENARTHR
+17 ALFEKLQEKGLTSARTHR
-31 TVPPILRVPR
+31 TAPPILRVPR
-41 DRDLPLSFSQQ
+41 DRDPPLSFSQQ

-69 PKALR
+69 PQVLR
-74 LVGEIEPGLLQ
+74 LVGEIEPRLLQ
-85 WIFSEIVRRHESL
+85 WIFSEIARRHESL

-121 PLLDLSHLPEKERE
+121 SLLDLSHLPEKERE

-160 LLVRLAERNHLLLLT
+160 LLVRLAERHHLVLLT

-187 ILVREITALYLAF
+187 ILAREITALYRAF
-200 VEGRPASLPELPVQ
+200 VEGRPSLPELPVQ

-226 QGEVLERELSFWH
+226 QGEVLESEISFWR

-256 RPTVQ
+256 RPAVQ
-261 TFRGATR
+261 TFRGAKR
-268 PLRLGSAASDAVREL
+268 PLHLGSDSSDAVREL
-283 CRRERVTPF
+283 CRRERVTLF

-305 HAGQE
+305 HAGQD

-323 REVGGLIG
+323 REIGELIG

-342 LSGNPSFNEF
+342 LSGNPSFSEL

-379 VERNLAISPL
+379 GERNLAVSPL
-389 VQVLF
+389 FQVLF
-394 TLQNAPVGNLI
+394 VLQNAPVGNLT
-405 VPGLALSPIDVD
+405 VPGLELSGVNVH

-425 SLSLTDAEA
+425 SLSLADTEA
-434 GLSGS
+434 GLSGT
-439 LEFATDLFDP
+439 LEFATDLFDRT
-449 STVDRLRDHF
+449 TVDRLRDHF
-459 RTLLASAMSD
+459 RTLVASAMSD

-476 LPLLSSGE
+476 LPLLSAGE

-489 WEWNDTAADYSAD
+489 WEWNDTAADSP
-502 YSAGDSED
+502 ED
-510 RCLHELFSL
+510 CCLHELFEAQVDRCPDAVAVVTENAHL
-519 QARRTPGALALAAGD
+519 TYGELELRANQVARR
-534 TERLTFAA
+534 
-542 LDAAA
+542 
-547 ERLAARLRI
+547 LRS
-556 LGVGPEVV
+556 LGVGPDVLVGLCSERSPEM
-564 VALYL
+564 VAGI
-569 ERTVV
+569 
-574 LGVAVLAV
+574 LGI
-582 LKAGGAFLPID
+582 LKAGGAYVPID
-593 LANPRERLAWVLQDA
+593 PAYPQERLAFLLEDSGVRVLLAQRHLADQIPSGEA
-608 RPLVVLT
+608 HIVFLDGEERIAEASGGRPC
-615 VSGLAS
+615 
-621 RLPDP
+621 
-626 DEAESAGGPLVI
+626 GG
-638 CLDLPAEPEAGALW
+638 AMPE
-652 REPTMTPDNLAYV
+652 NLAYV

-671 TGRPKGTMI
+671 TGRPKGVLV

-687 YLSWAVGAYRV
+687 RLLWAQGAYPVTAADRV
-698 EEGFGAP
+698 LHKASFSFDFSVWECFGPLISGARLVLARPGEQRDASLLVRTIQEREITLVHFIPSMLRLFAAEEGVEAC
-705 VHTSLAF
+705 TSLRF
-712 DLTVT
+712 V
-717 SLFAP
+717 
-722 WLAGRC
+722 
-728 ALLLP
+728 
-733 ESEGAASLGLMLA
+733 
-746 GPPPAETGFSFVKLT
+746 FS
-761 PAHLQLLA
+761 
-769 EQPGAVAAGRTRT
+769 
-782 LVVGGEAL
+782 GGEAL
-790 FGKSLEA
+790 SLELA
-797 WRSAAP
+797 ERCLARVP
-803 ATRVVNE
+803 AVLRNQ
-810 YGPTETVVGCCVYAA
+810 YGPTEISIDTTDWVCGPGDSRRGFVPLGSPLANTA
-825 PAGVLGDGPV
+825 LHVLD
-835 PIGRPIANSRLYLVD
+835 RRFS
-850 GQGRP
+850 P
-855 VPLGTPGE
+855 VPLGAGGE
-863 LLIGGAGLA
+863 LCVGGVGVT
-872 RGYLRQPG
+872 RGYWRRPD
-880 LTADRFIPDALG
+880 LTAERFVPDPFSG
-892 EAPGGRLYR
+892 ERGARLYR
-901 TGDRVRQRPDG
+901 TGDLALRAPDG
-912 ILEYLGRLD
+912 NFKFLGRMD
-921 DQVKIRGFRI
+921 HQVKIRGFRI
-931 ELGEIEAAL
+931 EPGEIEAAL
-940 ARLPG
+940 GSHPA
-945 VREAVVLVR
+945 VRECVLLVR
-954 EDETGDKRLAAY
+954 E
-966 VVSSEAPAPE
+966 EAPGSRLVAYAVLNRETENQNLPS
-976 DLRTALRRTLPE
+976 DLRDFLVERLPE
-988 AMVPVEVV
+988 YMVPSAIM
-996 VLPSLPLNAN
+996 VLDALPLTPN
-1006 GKVDRRRLF
+1006 GKVDRRALP
-1015 EMSAKIAPVAVRPVA
+1015 A
-1030 RFLTPQ
+1030 PQ
-1036 GPVEEVLAQIWTEV
+1036 GTLAAGGSHAAPSNPVEELLAGIWGEV
-1050 LGGKRRGLARIG
+1050 LGIERVGIHES
-1062 AQDDF
+1062 F
-1067 FTLGG
+1067 FALGG

-1077 TQVMSR
+1077 TQVVSR
-1083 VRNAFGV
+1083 IRRVLGI
-1090 ELPLRAL
+1090 ELPLRRI
-1097 FEAPTV
+1097 FEAPTI
-1103 TALAARID
+1103 AELARAVQAE
-1111 GERRGEHAQ
+1111 GSGTQA
-1120 PSPILPVPRDRD
+1120 PPILPVPRDHD

-1154 YNVPVALQVEG
+1154 YNIPVALRVEG

-1190 AAVEGTPVQIIH
+1190 AVFDGAPVQVIH

-1208 LPVVDLAGLP
+1208 LPVVDLSGLP
-1218 ESRRAALA
+1218 AGRRAALA

-1237 FDLARGP
+1237 FDLSRGP

-1285 SAFAAGR
+1285 AAFAAGR
-1292 PSPLPALAT
+1292 PSPLPELAT
-1301 QYADFAVWQH
+1301 QYADFSVWQH

-1316 ELLESEIAYWRR
+1316 ELLESEISYWRR

-1352 GAVRPVRLP
+1352 GAVRLVRWP
-1361 AELTRQAQALS
+1361 AGLTRQAQALS
-1372 QHEGATL
+1372 RHEGATL
-1379 FMLLLAGFQVLLA
+1379 FMLLLAGFQALLA

-1428 ADLSRN
+1428 GDMSGN

-1479 PLFQVM
+1479 PLFQAM

-1494 SLEVQDLRLSPLPV
+1494 SLEVQDLRLHPLPV

-1518 VTLIEDD
+1518 VTLTEYD
-1525 GGLIGTAEYATDL
+1525 GGLNGTAEHATDL
-1538 FDGTTIDRLTGHFER
+1538 FDSTTIDRLIGHFER
-1553 LLAAAVAAPEGRI
+1553 LLAAAVEAPERRI

-1575 ERGQILIE
+1575 ERGQIVIE

-1588 DIGDTGPSAAGAH
+1588 PSEAHTVCDAGAQ

-1615 AVVYGDD
+1615 AVVFGDG
-1622 PQQAALTYAELA
+1622 PQTAALTYAELA
-1634 SRAGR
+1634 GRAGR

-1666 VGLLG
+1666 VGMLG

-1709 RGRVPAGGAEIVLLD
+1709 RGRVPAGGPTVVLLN
-1724 GGEVA
+1724 GGKVA
-1729 PHPQPLSHP
+1729 GAEETPHPRPLSHP
-1738 PPPAGRGGNCTG
+1738 LPPAGRGAPPPSQSLDFPLSREG
-1750 GGAAGT
+1750 GGGWER
-1756 GAGAPLP
+1756 GSG
-1763 VDGGAMG
+1763 G
-1770 EGTGVRFQRCGFPG
+1770 EG
-1784 TLSEPSAENLAYV
+1784 LAYV

-1822 WHLTTLLGGVRTL
+1822 WHLATLLGGVRTL

-1859 VVVTEETRRDMQALA
+1859 VVVPEELRRDMQALA
-1874 DLLVEQEVEKAIL
+1874 TLLVEQRIEKAIL

-1893 QLAEVFAGRA
+1893 QLAEIFAERA

-1965 IGRPIRRSSAYVL
+1965 IGRPIWRSSAYV
-1978 ETSLEAG
+1978 
-1985 LEPGLVPAPVGVP
+1985 LEPGLVPAPLGVP

-2021 RFVPDPFSAAP
+2021 RFVPDPFGAAP

-2086 VVVVRGDG
+2086 VVVVRGEG
-2094 AMRRLV
+2094 AARRLV
-2100 ACVIPAEDIQEPLQE
+2100 ACVVPAEGIQEPDE
-2115 PGAALRDHLRDRL
+2115 PDAVLRAHLRDRL

-2155 LTLSCPEPQE
+2155 LALSCPEPRE
-2165 AASAGAAAPL
+2165 AASAGGAALL
-2175 TPAEELLAGIWSEVL
+2175 TPAEELLAGIWIEVL
-2190 GVERVGIHQSFFA
+2190 GVERVGIYESFFA

-2221 FGTDL
+2221 FGADL

-2240 ARAVEQAGSTVQA
+2240 ARAVQQPGSTVQA
-2253 PPILQIPRDRDLP
+2253 PPILPLLPIPRNRDLP

-2290 LALRLRG
+2290 LALRLSG
-2297 EVEPGLLAR
+2297 EIEPGLLAR

-2311 VRRHEALRTT
+2311 VRRHEALRTI
-2321 FVSGDDGPV
+2321 FASRDDGPV
-2330 QVIAAPEPLALPLLD
+2330 QVIASPEPLELPLLD
-2345 LSHLLSHL
+2345 LSHL
-2353 PGDEREAQARALA
+2353 PADGREAQARALA
-2366 LAEARRPFDLQR
+2366 LSEARRPFDLQR

-2387 RLSGTDWLLLLT
+2387 RLAETDWLLLLT

-2456 AQLGYWRRRLAGA
+2456 AQLGTWRRRLAGA
-2469 PAVLE
+2469 PTVLE

-2482 PVQSYRGAACPVVLS
+2482 RVQSYRGASCPVVLS

-2524 VLLGR
+2524 VLLER

-2549 IENLIGFFV
+2549 TESLIGFFV
-2558 NTLVLRTDL
+2558 NTLVLRMDL
-2567 SGDQSLAGL
+2567 SGNPSLAEL

-2612 LFQVQLLLQNAPMG
+2612 LFQVQLVLQNAPMG
-2626 DLAVPGLAIST
+2626 DLIVPGLAIST

-2660 AGVLAYAVDLFD
+2660 AGVLTYAVDLFD

-2679 AARFQTLLSGMAAAG
+2679 AARFQTLLSGMAAADPG
-2694 LQDAWGTPLHDLEVL
+2694 VPLHDLEVL
-2709 SETERRQLLGD
+2709 SETERRQLLVD

-2763 RRSHEIAASLRGQ
+2763 RRSREIAASLRAQ
-2776 GVGPGDRV
+2776 GVGVGDRV
-2784 AILDPRSAERVAR
+2784 AILDQRSAERVAR

-2805 ATYVAIDSGQPE
+2805 ATFVAIDSGQPE
-2817 AWRDRILADLSPV
+2817 AWRARILADLAPV
-2830 RILEGATLHAP
+2830 RVLEGATLHAP
-2841 EVSTDSESRLPA
+2841 ESSRDPESRLPA
-2853 TGGDLPGYVVY
+2853 MGGDLPGYVVY

-2928 VPEGVARDPVALLE
+2928 APEGVARDPVALLE

-2973 VPSLRL
+2973 VPSLPSLPSLRL

-2994 VRKAFGEKVELI
+2994 VRRAFGEKVELI

-3081 EVFIPDPFGPP
+3081 EVFIPDPFGVP
-3092 GGRLYRTGDRG
+3092 GDRLYRTGDRG
-3103 RYRPDS
+3103 RYRPDG

-3160 WLVAEGSGA
+3160 WLVAEGPGA

-3204 RARLPEPGRERKAV
+3204 RARLPAPGREHKAA

-3243 SIGVSDN
+3243 SVGISDN

-3276 PLAELFRRPTIE
+3276 PLSELFRRPTIE

-3296 GAQDLPWSPLVEL
+3296 GARDLPWSPLVEL

-3323 CVHGAE
+3323 CIHGAE
-3329 GQALTFVDLA
+3329 GQALTFGHFA
-3339 STLSAAGDDRPVFA
+3339 RTLSAAGDDRPVFA
-3353 FEARGLSDGQE
+3353 FEARGLAEGQE
-3364 PLRSIE
+3364 PLQSIE
-3370 EMAALYLAAI
+3370 EMAGLYLAAI

-3402 AIARE
+3402 AMARE
-3407 LERGGETVEQL
+3407 LERDGETVEQL
-3418 VLIDIPA
+3418 VLVDIPA
-3425 LPRTEAL
+3425 LPRTEPL
-3432 LTPEIP
+3432 LVPEIP
-3438 EEVRALPDFDAELAN
+3438 EEVRALPDFDAELAD

-3462 QEASRRWSPEPYQG
+3462 QEASRRWSPAPYKG

-3491 ADPALGWGAVVEG
+3491 ADPALGWGAVAEG
-3504 GVEVVFSPGDHFNL
+3504 GVEVVLSPGGHFTL
-3518 FRPPYVETLAERIRT
+3518 FRPPYVEALAERIRT
-3533 GGTGVKD
+3533 GGTGM